1 MPKENTHIYFAYDI
15 LSSLVDKEIVI
26 LVSTYINDYILGSIT
41 PDTFFYSKYPE
52 VIDISEYI
60 HGKDGT
66 PTNEIIFS
74 CLDNTENPRDI
85 AFLLGFVTH
94 CALDIIT
101 HPAIYYLTG
110 NYYDKDPAQM
120 FLSRYNH
127 SLFETGLDIKIGNR
141 LRIHK
146 LLKQD
151 CMKDLIFRRI
161 VTNRFKIDCSLL
173 DKTLKKQLFLNM
185 LFNSGFAHKIF
196 MPAIKAGLLGNP
208 YILGLFYREAAHT
221 WQNISD
227 GYAIRDIITGE
238 KRNITLK
245 GLFNDASKKA
255 QIMMNAVFG
264 YYKGSFSRKDL
275 QEAIPGEDLS
285 TGKLGVSISDIAYT
299 LHDEVV

>member
-1 MPKENTHIYFAYDI
+1 MPKENTHIYFAYDT
-15 LSSLVDKEIVI
+15 LSSLDDKEIVK
-26 LVSTYINDYILGSIT
+26 LVSPYINDYILGSIT

-52 VIDISEYI
+52 VIDISEHI
-60 HGKDGT
+60 HGKDCI
-66 PTNEIIFS
+66 PTNETIFS

-110 NYYDKDPAQM
+110 NYYDRDPARM
-120 FLSRYNH
+120 SLSRYNH

-146 LLKQD
+146 LLKQS
-151 CMKDLIFRRI
+151 CMEGLVFRHI
-161 VTNRFKIDCSLL
+161 ISNRFKVDCSLL

-185 LFNSGFAHKIF
+185 LFDSGQAHKIF
-196 MPAIKAGLLGNP
+196 KPAIKAGLLGNP

-238 KRNITLK
+238 KRDITLK

-255 QIMMNAVFG
+255 QIMMNAVFAFH
-264 YYKGSFSRKDL
+264 KGLISRKDL

-285 TGKLGVSISDIAYT
+285 TGKLGICISDIAYT
-299 LHDEVV
+299 LHGEVV

>member
-1 MPKENTHIYFAYDI
+1 MPKENTHMYFAYDT
-15 LSSLVDKEIVI
+15 LSSLDDKEIVK
-26 LVSTYINDYILGSIT
+26 LVSPYINDYILGSIT
-41 PDTFFYSKYPE
+41 PDTFFYSKYSE
-52 VIDISEYI
+52 VKDISEHI
-60 HGKDGT
+60 HGKDGS

-94 CALDIIT
+94 CALDIT
-101 HPAIYYLTG
+101 MHPSIYYLTG
-110 NYYDKDPAQM
+110 NYYDKAPARM
-120 FLSRYNH
+120 SLSRYNH

-146 LLKQD
+146 LLKPSG
-151 CMKDLIFRRI
+151 MEGLVFRRI
-161 VTNRFKIDCSLL
+161 VSNRFKIDCSLL
-173 DKTLKKQLFLNM
+173 DKTLKKQLILNM
-185 LFNSGFAHKIF
+185 LFDSGAAHKIF
-196 MPAIKAGLLGNP
+196 KPAIKACILGDP

-227 GYAIRDIITGE
+227 GYIVRDIITGV
-238 KRNITLK
+238 KKDITLK